1 MISHL
6 LYCIISLYTNQPKIE
21 FLNFESPC
29 FSISLLFIILNQKT
43 CNTPAPEHQAIHIIS
58 TPLDFLGRVCLSVV
72 KTLKDKTPSSI
83 QLKKD
88 QPQLILS
95 SLSHPRFHCLQVP
108 FHPCSFSLSY
118 PYPFPQE
125 CYFCVIFPPHLP
137 AKPCYYLFSSRI
149 GIICR
154 GR

>member
-1 MISHL
+1 MDWNLIFQF
-6 LYCIISLYTNQPKIE
+6 T
-21 FLNFESPC
+21 
-29 FSISLLFIILNQKT
+29 KT